1 MSFKAPRMNK
11 KQFYYAPSSIGGG
24 GAAIRRVLP
33 IDTIKNQPS
42 SGDDR
47 RYVVGA
53 GVGPNNRFARR
64 AKLLRAA
71 VPADAK
77 PWCMGFARG
86 IARPHV

>member
-1 MSFKAPRMNK
+1 MSRMNNR
-11 KQFYYAPSSIGGG
+11 QFYYAPSSIGCG
-24 GAAIRRVLP
+24 GAAVGRVLP

-42 SGDDR
+42 SGDNL

-71 VPADAK
+71 APADAK
-77 PWCMGFARG
+77 SWCMGFARG

>member
-24 GAAIRRVLP
+24 GAAVGRVLP

-42 SGDDR
+42 SGDNR

-53 GVGPNNRFARR
+53 GVGPIYRGQR
-64 AKLLRAA
+64 AGLCAHAA
-71 VPADAK
+71 GGPA
-77 PWCMGFARG
+77 
-86 IARPHV
+86 

>member
-1 MSFKAPRMNK
+1 MPNRFNK
-11 KQFYYAPSSIGGG
+11 NQFFYAPSTIGGG

-42 SGDDR
+42 SGNNR

-64 AKLLRAA
+64 AKFLRAA
-71 VPADAK
+71 APADAK
-77 PWCMGFARG
+77 PWCMGLVRG
-86 IARPHV
+86 IARPHI

>member
-1 MSFKAPRMNK
+1 MNNR
-11 KQFYYAPSSIGGG
+11 QFYYASSTIGGG
-24 GAAIRRVLP
+24 GAAVGRVLP

-42 SGDDR
+42 SGDNR

-71 VPADAK
+71 VP
-77 PWCMGFARG
+77 R
-86 IARPHV
+86 